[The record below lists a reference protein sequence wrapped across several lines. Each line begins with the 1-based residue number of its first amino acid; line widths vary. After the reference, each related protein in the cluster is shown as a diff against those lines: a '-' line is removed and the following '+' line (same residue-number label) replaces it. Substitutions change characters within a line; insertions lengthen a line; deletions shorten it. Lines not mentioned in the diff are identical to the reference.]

1 MALAQNKLLF
11 NTMVCGLQ
19 IFVLCLLLGN
29 SSALKMTIPSHR
41 VNGIEGQPLRL
52 EVVYNFNVAISDI
65 QIIWLFEK
73 PPTDPKY
80 LLSSVNQS
88 VVPDIQ
94 YRHKFTL
101 LPPNASLLI
110 NSLHRSDEGNY
121 IVKINI
127 DGNETK
133 SASEKIQVTVDV
145 PLTKPVIYMEPS
157 LGVVEK
163 KGNITLK
170 CMVEKGTRVVY
181 QWMKNENPIDDSSN
195 GSMTINKDTLS
206 ISPVFKEA
214 IGNYSCLVTNPI
226 SAMKSDVFM
235 PTIFYGP
242 YGITINTAEG
252 QKVGK
257 VFTLDKGDAVQLY
270 CSADSNPPNIYSW
283 ILKSNNS
290 MYPLQYGRLLEIAS
304 EEVTQKTEYICTAY
318 NNMTGTYDETHIL
331 VIVIP
336 KGLDQPAQKGKHLSP
351 LAVITGISVFLTV
364 AICIFLLWKRFQPHK
379 ALQRKLRRAP
389 RIKARYR
396 KGQSVTGHQSAGDDF
411 GVYEFIEYT
420 SSRGTPWPPRRRG
433 AADSDVGQSQNTVT
447 IYDVVQHV
455 PEQNEEQQD
464 DA

>member
-19 IFVLCLLLGN
+19 IFVLCLLL
-29 SSALKMTIPSHR
+29 
-41 VNGIEGQPLRL
+41 
-52 EVVYNFNVAISDI
+52 
-65 QIIWLFEK
+65 
-73 PPTDPKY
+73 
-80 LLSSVNQS
+80 
-88 VVPDIQ
+88 
-94 YRHKFTL
+94 
-101 LPPNASLLI
+101 
-110 NSLHRSDEGNY
+110 
-121 IVKINI
+121 
-127 DGNETK
+127 
-133 SASEKIQVTVDV
+133 V

-379 ALQRKLRRAP
+379 ALQRKLRRRAP